1 VDRSCKDFDLSE
13 DKEIETYFYKLRLI
27 KQIQV
32 PPALARDLKVVGWS
46 WTQKGHIMRQ
56 NQAEYPALGL
66 EIETAD
72 AGTDSSKDSLDLEPD
87 HTMELDALGQYL
99 KETHRYPLLNR
110 EAEQQVARA
119 MRESEGHL
127 AKKPSG
133 AAGRSARRQFDQTRQ
148 RMIESNLRL
157 VVSIAKRYKNMGM
170 ELSDLVQEG
179 NIGLMQAVER
189 FDPRRNLKFSTYATW
204 WIRQAITRALSQ
216 KSRTIKIPINKLEL
230 VRMATRA
237 RVKLEEKLGRE
248 PSMKEVAKAV
258 GAEEHQVDVALKSI
272 PHLESLDALAVED
285 GSPRWELQSDE
296 RSESP
301 WQVVVDRDMR
311 EKVRAA
317 LELLPP
323 RQQLIVRM
331 RFGIGFNSEYN
342 LEEIGKVLNLTRERV
357 RQLEVEA
364 LRRLRAAGDHR
375 SLNDFLRK

>member
-1 VDRSCKDFDLSE
+1 MRATDIEISDGTYETEVDGR
-13 DKEIETYFYKLRLI
+13 R
-27 KQIQV
+27 V
-32 PPALARDLKVVGWS
+32 AL
-46 WTQKGHIMRQ
+46 
-56 NQAEYPALGL
+56 
-66 EIETAD
+66 ETAE
-72 AGTDSSKDSLDLEPD
+72 A
-87 HTMELDALGQYL
+87 ELDARARAADAADAADPRVGELDTLGQYL
-99 KETHRYPLLNR
+99 KETHRHPLLNR
-110 EAEQQVARA
+110 EQEQKVSRA
-119 MRESEGHL
+119 MRKSERAL
-127 AKKPSG
+127 KRKDSTTSKRR
-133 AAGRSARRQFDQTRQ
+133 AAQREFDETRA

-170 ELSDLVQEG
+170 ELTDLVQEG

-216 KSRTIKIPINKLEL
+216 KSRTIKVPINKLEL
-230 VRMATRA
+230 VRIATRSK
-237 RVKLEEKLGRE
+237 VKLEEQLGRT
-248 PSMKEVAKAV
+248 PTTKEIAKAV
-258 GAEEHQVDVALKSI
+258 GAPVYQVEAAMQSI

-285 GSPRWELQSDE
+285 GSPRWELQTDE

-301 WQVVVDRDMR
+301 WQAVVDRDMR
-311 EKVRAA
+311 EKVGAT

-364 LRRLRAAGDHR
+364 LQRLRVAGDR
-375 SLNDFLRK
+375 RALSYFLKK

>member
-1 VDRSCKDFDLSE
+1 MRATDI
-13 DKEIETYFYKLRLI
+13 EISDSTYEVEAGGRLAVEI
-27 KQIQV
+27 AA
-32 PPALARDLKVVGWS
+32 PELEALADTGDS
-46 WTQKGHIMRQ
+46 
-56 NQAEYPALGL
+56 
-66 EIETAD
+66 AD
-72 AGTDSSKDSLDLEPD
+72 AGRG
-87 HTMELDALGQYL
+87 ELDTLGLYL
-99 KETHRYPLLNR
+99 KETHRHPLLNR
-110 EAEQQVARA
+110 EQEQKVSRA
-119 MRESEGHL
+119 MRKSERALKRKGSTTS
-127 AKKPSG
+127 KRQ
-133 AAGRSARRQFDQTRQ
+133 AAQKEFDETRA

-170 ELSDLVQEG
+170 ELTDLVQEG

-216 KSRTIKIPINKLEL
+216 KSRTIKVPINKLEL
-230 VRMATRA
+230 VRIATRSKA
-237 RVKLEEKLGRE
+237 KLEEQLGRT
-248 PSMKEVAKAV
+248 PTTKEIAKAV
-258 GAEEHQVDVALKSI
+258 GAPVYQVEAAMQSI

-285 GSPRWELQSDE
+285 GSPRWELQTDE

-311 EKVRAA
+311 EKVQAT

-342 LEEIGKVLNLTRERV
+342 LEEIGKVLSLTRERV

-364 LRRLRAAGDHR
+364 LQRLKASGDRRALSH
-375 SLNDFLRK
+375 FLRQ

>member
-1 VDRSCKDFDLSE
+1 
-13 DKEIETYFYKLRLI
+13 
-27 KQIQV
+27 
-32 PPALARDLKVVGWS
+32 
-46 WTQKGHIMRQ
+46 
-56 NQAEYPALGL
+56 
-66 EIETAD
+66 
-72 AGTDSSKDSLDLEPD
+72 
-87 HTMELDALGQYL
+87 
-99 KETHRYPLLNR
+99 
-110 EAEQQVARA
+110 
-119 MRESEGHL
+119 
-127 AKKPSG
+127 
-133 AAGRSARRQFDQTRQ
+133 
-148 RMIESNLRL
+148 MIESNLRL

-216 KSRTIKIPINKLEL
+216 KSRTIKVPINKLEL

-237 RVKLEEKLGRE
+237 KGKLEERLGRT
-248 PSMKEVAKAV
+248 PSMKEIAKAV
-258 GAEEHQVDVALKSI
+258 GAPENQVDVAMKSI
-272 PHLESLDALAVED
+272 PHLESLDELAVED

-301 WQVVVDRDMR
+301 WQAVVDRDMR
-311 EKVRAA
+311 EKVQSA

-364 LRRLRAAGDHR
+364 LRRLRATSDHR
-375 SLNDFLRK
+375 ALNDFLKK

>member
-1 VDRSCKDFDLSE
+1 MRATLPDISE
-13 DKEIETYFYKLRLI
+13 DELELA
-27 KQIQV
+27 V
-32 PPALARDLKVVGWS
+32 VEAEPPRPEPEV
-46 WTQKGHIMRQ
+46 
-56 NQAEYPALGL
+56 E
-66 EIETAD
+66 D
-72 AGTDSSKDSLDLEPD
+72 AT
-87 HTMELDALGQYL
+87 TELDVLGQYL

-110 EAEQQVARA
+110 EQEQKVSRA
-119 MRESEGHL
+119 MRRSEAVL
-127 AKKPSG
+127 KEKKVG
-133 AAGRSARRQFDQTRQ
+133 TTRKSARKEFDETRAK
-148 RMIESNLRL
+148 MIESNLRL

-216 KSRTIKIPINKLEL
+216 KSRTIKVPINKLEM
-230 VRMATRA
+230 VRVATRA
-237 RVKLEEKLGRE
+237 KNKLQEREGKE
-248 PSMKEVAKAV
+248 PSLKEIAKAV
-258 GAEEHQVDVALKSI
+258 GAAEHQVETAMKSI

-296 RSESP
+296 RSQTP
-301 WQVVVDRDMR
+301 WQVVLDRDMR
-311 EKVRAA
+311 EKVRAS

-331 RFGIGFNSEYN
+331 RFGIGFNTEYN

-364 LRRLRAAGDHR
+364 LRRLRAAGNRRALHDYIQ
-375 SLNDFLRK
+375 

>member
-1 VDRSCKDFDLSE
+1 MRSTQTEYPELGRELQSVVAA
-13 DKEIETYFYKLRLI
+13 DKELRES
-27 KQIQV
+27 Q
-32 PPALARDLKVVGWS
+32 PED
-46 WTQKGHIMRQ
+46 T
-56 NQAEYPALGL
+56 
-66 EIETAD
+66 
-72 AGTDSSKDSLDLEPD
+72 GT
-87 HTMELDALGQYL
+87 ELDALGQYL

-119 MRESEGHL
+119 MRQSESDLQKRLKG
-127 AKKPSG
+127 AKVK
-133 AAGRSARRQFDQTRQ
+133 AARREFESTRQ

-216 KSRTIKIPINKLEL
+216 KSRTIKVPINKLEL

-237 RVKLEEKLGRE
+237 KGKLEERLGRT
-248 PSMKEVAKAV
+248 PSMKEIAKEV
-258 GAEEHQVDVALKSI
+258 GAPENQVDVAMKSI
-272 PHLESLDALAVED
+272 PHLESLDELAVED

-301 WQVVVDRDMR
+301 WQVVLDRDMR
-311 EKVRAA
+311 EKVGSA

-364 LRRLRAAGDHR
+364 LRRLRATSDHR
-375 SLNDFLRK
+375 ALNDFLKK

>member
-1 VDRSCKDFDLSE
+1 MRATV
-13 DKEIETYFYKLRLI
+13 EIESPESPYEAAAELSVK
-27 KQIQV
+27 
-32 PPALARDLKVVGWS
+32 ARAESREEADVEEVVESGLGDLD
-46 WTQKGHIMRQ
+46 T
-56 NQAEYPALGL
+56 
-66 EIETAD
+66 
-72 AGTDSSKDSLDLEPD
+72 
-87 HTMELDALGQYL
+87 LGQYL
-99 KETHRYPLLNR
+99 KETHRHPLLNR
-110 EAEQQVARA
+110 EQEQKVSRA
-119 MRESEGHL
+119 MRKSERALRRKG
-127 AKKPSG
+127 SDRSTRR
-133 AAGRSARRQFDQTRQ
+133 AAQKEFDETRA

-216 KSRTIKIPINKLEL
+216 KSRTIKVPINKLEL
-230 VRMATRA
+230 VRIATRA
-237 RVKLEEKLGRE
+237 KVKLEEQLGRS
-248 PSMKEVAKAV
+248 PSTKEVSMAV
-258 GAEEHQVDVALKSI
+258 GAPTYQVEAALQSI

-301 WQVVVDRDMR
+301 WQLVVDRDMR
-311 EKVRAA
+311 EKVRAT

-331 RFGIGFNSEYN
+331 RFGIGFSSEYN

-364 LRRLRAAGDHR
+364 LQRLRAAGDR
-375 SLNDFLRK
+375 RALDYFLKK